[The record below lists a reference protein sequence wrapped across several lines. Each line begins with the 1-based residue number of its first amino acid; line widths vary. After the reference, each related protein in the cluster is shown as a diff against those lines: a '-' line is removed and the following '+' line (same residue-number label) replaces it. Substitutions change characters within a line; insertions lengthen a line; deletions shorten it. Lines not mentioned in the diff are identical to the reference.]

1 MPANYELLDAFGQI
15 MREKSVDKAILIETL
30 EAGLVSA
37 ARRKF
42 GPACEVEVKFDEE
55 SGTLKMALLKNVV
68 EQVSDEACEIGLED
82 AKAVSKKAEIGSTV
96 AIPLSVAEF
105 GRNAIQAAK
114 QVLIQRVREAE
125 REKVYEI
132 FHGKIGTLV
141 TGTVQQ
147 VDRGN
152 VILKL
157 ERSEAILPNKELMRR
172 DRYRQGDHVRAVV
185 VSVDKSAKGPQVM
198 LSRTRPEFVQRLF
211 EGEVP
216 EIAEGIVDI
225 KGIAREAGARSKV
238 SVSSNDDKVDAV
250 GACVGIKGT
259 RVQSIVRELG
269 GERIDVISWSSDATI
284 LVSRSL
290 SPAKV
295 SRVISDEKEG
305 KLTVVVSDDQL
316 SLAIGKGGQNARLA
330 AKLVGWKI
338 DLVSQE
344 EMEARDLID
353 QATRIDIEK
362 MQGVGPKLG
371 EKLVKAGVET
381 VEDLHKM
388 SMEDLLEVPGV
399 GKITAERLKET
410 AKITYE
416 EVRKAAEEARAEAE
430 RVALEEE
437 QKALEEERKAL
448 EEEKKLLEEEEEA
461 EGEEEN
467 KAALEVAAGV
477 EEAADDAAAESDDGT
492 AGPSDA
498 AARSDDKAEG
508 EELQSAAAGETGEDA
523 RLDRDASEEREA
535 TGPSGPGVESD
546 EATAVEE
553 EEDSAAVTD
562 DAAGEER
569 RTGTAGASE
578 SASGEPGEA
587 EDKAGASEET
597 GDPEAAESQGKTE
610 DMEEADKK

>member
-68 EQVSDEACEIGLED
+68 EQVNDEACEIGLED

-147 VDRGN
+147 ADRGN

-198 LSRTRPEFVQRLF
+198 LSRTRSEFVQRLF

-216 EIAEGIVDI
+216 EIAEGIVEI

-295 SRVISDEKEG
+295 SRVISDEKAG

-362 MQGVGPKLG
+362 MEGVGPKLG

-388 SMEDLLEVPGV
+388 SLEDLLEVPGV
-399 GKITAERLKET
+399 GKITAEKLKEM

-437 QKALEEERKAL
+437 RKALEEERVAL
-448 EEEKKLLEEEEEA
+448 EEKKKLLEEEEEA

-467 KAALEVAAGV
+467 KAALGVAAGV
-477 EEAADDAAAESDDGT
+477 EEAAEDAAAEADDGT
-492 AGPSDA
+492 AEPSA
-498 AARSDDKAEG
+498 AAERSDDEAEG
-508 EELQSAAAGETGEDA
+508 EELQSAAAGETGEGA
-523 RLDRDASEEREA
+523 RPDRDASEEREEKGA
-535 TGPSGPGVESD
+535 SGPGVESD
-546 EATAVEE
+546 EAAAIEE
-553 EEDSAAVTD
+553 GEDAAATGGD
-562 DAAGEER
+562 AGEEK

-587 EDKAGASEET
+587 EDEAGASEET
-597 GDPEAAESQGKTE
+597 GDPDEAESQGETE
-610 DMEEADKK
+610 DTEKADKT